1 MLIIGFLFLILFLI
15 FIYNI
20 SEGKKEDINYIL
32 ILLFLLISTN
42 QLLIFEEEIIL
53 ILVVLLL
60 LDASGGL
67 IKEVVWGLLEEKG
80 VIIEKKLQ
88 ELFEL
93 KITRLNSLYNLYQ
106 TRKNSDVIFLKVYF
120 DYLYEIVDIILLL
133 NTVEKEVKI
142 LEREKIVFVDYLLN
156 LVKEENSSK
165 LSWVLAV
172 LDDNFDDEFFDIIE
186 HDENFYVE
194 EDFDSEIN
202 ESLLEGIVPDEDLVY
217 YYFYLY
223 NLRFMYDLV
232 EEEEEDLSEEDDEKL
247 SKVE

>member
-1 MLIIGFLFLILFLI
+1 MLIVGFLFLILFFI

-106 TRKNSDVIFLKVYF
+106 TRKDSNVIFLKVYF

-142 LEREKIVFVDYLLN
+142 LEREKTVFVDYLLN

-186 HDENFYVE
+186 HDENVYIE

-202 ESLLEGIVPDEDLVY
+202 ESLLEGVVPDEDLVY